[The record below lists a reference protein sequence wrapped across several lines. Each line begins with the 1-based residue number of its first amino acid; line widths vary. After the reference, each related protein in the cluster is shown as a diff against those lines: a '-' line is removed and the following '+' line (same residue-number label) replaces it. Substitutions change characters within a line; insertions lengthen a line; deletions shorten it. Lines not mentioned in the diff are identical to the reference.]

1 MSLALAW
8 AGAGLALG
16 WAGLALGWAGTG
28 LGSRWDWVAT
38 GPRTHSPVAQ
48 WLLRG
53 SLPRSMSPN
62 DTTHQICPSP
72 KELAIIYQRAP
83 RVLASICLQNRP
95 TEPIVQI
102 PSRDS
107 SPACAE
113 QLPQRACNHLPRRTP
128 KNSLPAFTGKL
139 FSESRT
145 CSNEQAIRNLSTR
158 TAPKHFFLLCPCG
171 GGV

>member
-1 MSLALAW
+1 MGKAVQRCIFFWLVKRKPMSLALAW

-16 WAGLALGWAGTG
+16 WAGLALGWAGAG

-107 SPACAE
+107 SPVCAE

-128 KNSLPAFTGKL
+128 PKQLARIYREAL
-139 FSESRT
+139 FRKQDLQQRT
-145 CSNEQAIRNLSTR
+145 SN
-158 TAPKHFFLLCPCG
+158 
-171 GGV
+171 